1 MDSTQK
7 ENLEMVLSQVK
18 SVQHH
23 SDELAKIVKNNPNIE
38 AWVVAKMQRA
48 TTDLSDITHYLDGLK
63 MKHGGMVSMN
73 QYKGTITNDSLPY
86 LLKNDSYYFTYEL
99 NNTRVF
105 GDKKHLEWAKDYLKN
120 NFNVDSSIK
129 DVGFKTN
136 SWALEVPS
144 QYVEVD
150 EFKQGG
156 NITKTYIEK
165 EMDMVKAE
173 LNHVKSQLE
182 KKNLTDAD
190 KMMLKSRFNLLTEK
204 KERLEMRSAFNSQIY
219 PTK

>member
-23 SDELAKIVKNNPNIE
+23 ADELAKIVKNNPNIE

-63 MKHGGMVSMN
+63 M
-73 QYKGTITNDSLPY
+73 
-86 LLKNDSYYFTYEL
+86 
-99 NNTRVF
+99 
-105 GDKKHLEWAKDYLKN
+105 A
-120 NFNVDSSIK
+120 
-129 DVGFKTN
+129 
-136 SWALEVPS
+136 
-144 QYVEVD
+144 
-150 EFKQGG
+150 QGG

-182 KKNLTDAD
+182 KKNLTEAD

-204 KERLEMRSAFNSQIY
+204 KERLEMRSAFNSQTY

>member
-23 SDELAKIVKNNPNIE
+23 ADELAKIVKNNPNIE

-48 TTDLSDITHYLDGLK
+48 TTDLSDITHYLDGIK
-63 MKHGGMVSMN
+63 M
-73 QYKGTITNDSLPY
+73 
-86 LLKNDSYYFTYEL
+86 E
-99 NNTRVF
+99 
-105 GDKKHLEWAKDYLKN
+105 
-120 NFNVDSSIK
+120 
-129 DVGFKTN
+129 
-136 SWALEVPS
+136 
-144 QYVEVD
+144 
-150 EFKQGG
+150 QGG

-182 KKNLTDAD
+182 NRNLTEAD